1 MKENQI
7 VLDKIVSREE
17 NFADWYTSIVNQ
29 AKLIQYADVKG
40 FMVFQPNGWA
50 IWENIKDILDKQF
63 KQMGVKNVYMPLLIP
78 INEFQKEKEHVEG
91 FAPELFTINY
101 IGDKKLEEPLAIR
114 PTSEIL
120 FCKYFKTI
128 VNSYKDLPV
137 KLNQWTSVLRAEK
150 TTRPF
155 LRNSEFHWHETHCVF
170 ETEKEA
176 IDFAKE
182 HLDLYANFCEQE
194 LCIPVIK
201 GEKTPGERF
210 AGATHTFTIESMMQ
224 DGQALQSATSHM
236 LGQNFAKAFDIT
248 YQSKENKL
256 ELAYTTSHGLSTRI
270 IGALIMVHADDK
282 GLVLPPAV
290 APTQVKIL
298 PLFADKNPKVL
309 EKANAIANELKAKY
323 RVEVDNSEKGFG
335 YMMAESEVEG
345 VPLTIAIGPKDL
357 ENDVVTIVR
366 RDTNEK
372 LQISSTNLLAQIDQ
386 LIISYKENIFARA
399 KKHLENSIED
409 ANSIEELKQI
419 VENKK
424 WARMYFDGSIEDEK
438 KVKELT
444 GATPRCIVSTNAK
457 EGKCFMSNKPT
468 KQLVIFAR
476 AY

>member
-1 MKENQI
+1 MKQT
-7 VLDKIVSREE
+7 LDKIVTREE
-17 NFADWYTSIVNQ
+17 NFADWYTSIVSH
-29 AKLIQYADVKG
+29 AKLIQYSDIKG

-63 KQMGVKNVYMPLLIP
+63 KQLGIQNVYMPLLIP
-78 INEFQKEKEHVEG
+78 ISEFQKEKDHVEG
-91 FAPELFTINY
+91 FAPELFTITH
-101 IGDKKLEEPLAIR
+101 IGKKELEEPLAIR

-120 FCKYFKTI
+120 FCNYFKTI
-128 VNSYKDLPV
+128 SNSYKDLPI

-155 LRNSEFHWHETHCVF
+155 LRNAEFHWHETHCVF
-170 ETEKEA
+170 ADENEA
-176 IDFAKE
+176 NQFTKDF
-182 HLDLYANFCEQE
+182 LDLYANFCEKE

-210 AGATHTFTIESMMQ
+210 AGATHTYTIESMMQ

-236 LGQNFAKAFDIT
+236 LGQNFAKAFEIT

-256 ELAYTTSHGLSTRI
+256 EIPFTTSHGLSTRI
-270 IGALIMVHADDK
+270 IGALIMVHSDDK

-298 PLFADKNPKVL
+298 PLFAEKNPEVKEVANKIKSELSNYRVDIDKSDKN
-309 EKANAIANELKAKY
+309 
-323 RVEVDNSEKGFG
+323 FG
-335 YMMAESEVEG
+335 YMIAESEIQG
-345 VPLTIAIGPKDL
+345 VPLSIAIGPKDIA
-357 ENDVVTIVR
+357 NNVATIIR

-372 LQISSTNLLAQIDQ
+372 IEVSLDNITQEVDRLMNEYKQNIYNKAKQHLDSSI
-386 LIISYKENIFARA
+386 K
-399 KKHLENSIED
+399 D
-409 ANSIEELKQI
+409 ANSIEELK
-419 VENKK
+419 ELLDNKQ

-444 GATPRCIVSTNAK
+444 GATPRCIVSTNAP
-457 EGKCFMSNKPT
+457 EGKCFMSGKPT
-468 KQLVIFAR
+468 RQLVIFAR